1 MPATTM
7 NNIRFYNGAI
17 DPSGCISNGWNLI
30 KPNYWMYFAIGLLA
44 MLMISCI
51 PCLNVLLLGP
61 VNAGVYY
68 VLLRDMRDE
77 PVDFGMMFK
86 GFEKIIPTL
95 IVGLLQSVPGI
106 IWQVVNTT
114 ADLTRIL
121 MTIGRGASGSIFYQ
135 SDGTDVAIAGGLVA
149 IYIVLG
155 VLFFLFSIAWAITFS
170 FALPLVMEHD
180 ISPIEAIKL
189 SAKAGWS
196 NVGGIIV
203 ISIFMVLMSIVGVL
217 ALCVGIFFV
226 IPVFYAAWAFV
237 YRQVFP
243 AVDAPFNSAPPLPHE
258 YGGSFGRG
266 M

>member
-1 MPATTM
+1 M
-7 NNIRFYNGAI
+7 NNIQYYGGAI
-17 DPSGCISNGWNLI
+17 DATGCISNGWNLI
-30 KPNYWMYFAIGLLA
+30 KPNYWMYFGIGLLT

-68 VLLRDMRDE
+68 ILLRDMRGE

-95 IVGLLQSVPGI
+95 VVGVLQSVPGI
-106 IWQVVNTT
+106 IWQVVNTA
-114 ADLTRIL
+114 ADLTNIL
-121 MTIGRGASGSIFYQ
+121 LQIGRGASGGTFFQ
-135 SDGTDVAIAGGLVA
+135 SGGTDVAIASGLLA
-149 IYIVLG
+149 IYIVMG
-155 VLFFLFSIAWAITFS
+155 VLFFLFSIAWAITFA

-180 ISPIEAIKL
+180 ISPVEAIKL
-189 SAKAGWS
+189 SARAGWS

-203 ISIFMVLMSIVGVL
+203 ISILMVLMSIVGVL
-217 ALCVGIFFV
+217 ALCVGIFFL
-226 IPVFYAAWAFV
+226 IPVFYAAWAFA

-243 AVDAPFNSAPPLPHE
+243 STDAPFNSSPPLPQE